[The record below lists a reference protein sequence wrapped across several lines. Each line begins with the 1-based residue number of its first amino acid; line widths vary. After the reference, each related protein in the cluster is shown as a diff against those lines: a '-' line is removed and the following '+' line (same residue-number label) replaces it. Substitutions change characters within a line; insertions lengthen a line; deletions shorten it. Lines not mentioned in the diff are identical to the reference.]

1 MKKIYTL
8 VLLTCTAYLYGQQDV
23 QYTQFWN
30 NRLYYNPA
38 VAGSENAICLNS
50 GGRTQWIGFDN
61 APRSQNFTASI
72 PISILRGGLGIRVEN
87 DQIGF
92 FQDIAV
98 ALSYAYQ
105 HRFADGSSLGFGV
118 SADFRDKGL
127 NTGNWIPPDAGQP
140 DIALLN
146 FNNSN
151 LTTDV
156 NFGVYY
162 NSEKLWVGLS
172 SSRLLR
178 ATTELTSFEQGVTGV
193 RSERHFFLMGGY
205 NIFLEN
211 SPFII
216 TPQLMVKSDL
226 LSPFAVDINTLVT
239 YNNQIWGGV
248 TYRHQ
253 DALAIS
259 AGYNI
264 SPDFR
269 LGLSYD
275 ITLSSIAAYSG
286 GSYEFFARYC
296 FTIEIPP
303 REKGYYRNVRFL

>member
-1 MKKIYTL
+1 MKKLSTL
-8 VLLTCTAYLYGQQDV
+8 VLIICATHLYAQQDV

-38 VAGSENAICLNS
+38 VAGSENAICLNA
-50 GGRTQWIGFDN
+50 GGRTQWVGFDN

-72 PISILRGGLGIRVEN
+72 PVSLLRGGVGIRVEN
-87 DQIGF
+87 DQVGF
-92 FQDIAV
+92 FQDV
-98 ALSYAYQ
+98 ALAVSYAYQ
-105 HRFADGSSLGFGV
+105 HRFADGSSLGIGV
-118 SADFRDKGL
+118 SADFRDKGV
-127 NTGNWIPPDAGQP
+127 NTGNWIPPEMGQP
-140 DIALLN
+140 DPALLS

-156 NFGVYY
+156 NFGIYY
-162 NSEKLWVGLS
+162 NSDRFYVGLS

-178 ATTELTSFEQGVTGV
+178 ATTELTSFEQGVTGL

-211 SPFII
+211 SPFVI

-226 LSPFAVDINTLVT
+226 LSPFAIDVNTLVT
-239 YNNQIWGGV
+239 YNNKIWGGV
-248 TYRHQ
+248 TYRHE

-259 AGYNI
+259 AGVNVT
-264 SPDFR
+264 PDFR
-269 LGLSYD
+269 LGYSYD

-286 GSYEFFARYC
+286 GSHEVFARYC